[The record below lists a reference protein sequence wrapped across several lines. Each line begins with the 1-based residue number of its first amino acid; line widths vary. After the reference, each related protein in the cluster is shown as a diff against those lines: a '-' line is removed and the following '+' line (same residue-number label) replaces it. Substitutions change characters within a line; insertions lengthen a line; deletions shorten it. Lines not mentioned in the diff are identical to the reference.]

1 MAQVWLITGCSS
13 GFGSEFVTQ
22 ALSRGDKVIATAR
35 TVAKIAHLRDAGA
48 AIMQLDVTAS
58 QEELDQKASDAI
70 AIYGKVDILVNN
82 AAYTQFG
89 TLEDMDPGD
98 YISQFTTNVFGT
110 INTTRAFLSHFRKRR
125 EGVIVNI
132 GSMAAWESYPAV
144 GAYCASK
151 AALRYATEALSQETV
166 SLGIK
171 TLLVEPGQFR
181 TELLSA
187 KNSMF
192 VETKFPEYRELTEA
206 SFATFRDANGKQRG
220 DPKKGVARIIDVVK
234 GENAAKGKE
243 WPKELALGP
252 DAVAVIRKKCQDT
265 LKKLEEWEEL
275 SCGTDI

>member
-13 GFGSEFVTQ
+13 GFGSQFVTQ

-35 TVAKIAHLRDAGA
+35 NIAKLAHLREAGA
-48 AIMQLDVTAS
+48 AVMQLDVTAS

-89 TLEDMDPGD
+89 TLEDMNHDE
-98 YISQFTTNVFGT
+98 YLSQFTTNVFGT
-110 INTTRAFLSHFRKRR
+110 INTTRAFLPHFRERR

-132 GSMAAWESYPAV
+132 GSMAAWEAYPAV

-151 AALRYATEALSQETV
+151 AALRYATEALGQETA

-187 KNSMF
+187 NNSMF
-192 VETKFPEYRELTEA
+192 VETRFPEYRALADA
-206 SFATFRDANGKQRG
+206 SFATFRDAHGKQRG

-243 WPKELALGP
+243 WPTELALGP

-265 LKKLEEWEEL
+265 LRKLEEWEEF
-275 SCGTDI
+275 SCGTDV

>member
-13 GFGSEFVTQ
+13 GFGREFVTQ
-22 ALSRGDKVIATAR
+22 ALSHGDKVIATAR
-35 TVAKIAHLRDAGA
+35 TIANITHLRDAGA

-89 TLEDMDPGD
+89 TLEDMNNGD
-98 YISQFTTNVFGT
+98 YLSQFTTNVFGT
-110 INTTRAFLSHFRKRR
+110 INTTRAFLPHFRERR
-125 EGVIVNI
+125 QGVIVNI

-151 AALRYATEALSQETV
+151 AALRYATEALSQETA

-171 TLLVEPGQFR
+171 ALLVEPGQFR

-192 VETKFPEYRELTEA
+192 VETRFPEYRELTEA
-206 SFATFRDANGKQRG
+206 SFKTFRDANGKQRG
-220 DPKKGVARIIDVVK
+220 DPQKGVARIIDVVK
-234 GENAAKGKE
+234 GENAAEGKE

-252 DAVAVIRKKCQDT
+252 DAVAAIRKKCQDT
-265 LKKLEEWEEL
+265 LKKLDEWEEF

>member
-1 MAQVWLITGCSS
+1 MTQVWLITGCSS

-35 TVAKIAHLRDAGA
+35 TIANITHLRDAGA

-58 QEELDQKASDAI
+58 QEGLNQKASDAI

-89 TLEDMDPGD
+89 TLEDMNHGD
-98 YISQFTTNVFGT
+98 YLSQFTTNVFGT
-110 INTTRAFLSHFRKRR
+110 INTTRAFLPHFRERR
-125 EGVIVNI
+125 QGVIVNI

-151 AALRYATEALSQETV
+151 AALRYATEALSQETA
-166 SLGIK
+166 SLGLK

-192 VETKFPEYRELTEA
+192 VETRFPEYRELTEA
-206 SFATFRDANGKQRG
+206 SFKTFRDANGKQRG
-220 DPKKGVARIIDVVK
+220 DPQKGVARIIDVVK
-234 GENAAKGKE
+234 GENAAEGKE

-252 DAVAVIRKKCQDT
+252 DAVAAIRKKCQDT
-265 LKKLEEWEEL
+265 LKKLDEWEEF